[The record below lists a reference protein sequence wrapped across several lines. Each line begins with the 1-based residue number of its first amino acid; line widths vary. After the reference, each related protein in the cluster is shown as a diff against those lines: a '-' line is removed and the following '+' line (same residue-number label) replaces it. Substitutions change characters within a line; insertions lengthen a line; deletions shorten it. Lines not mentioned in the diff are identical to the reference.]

1 VSTITIRCDLLV
13 QYCYVKKDD
22 EHKTETHPGQQDPL
36 HRLPFLQRS
45 PLAGD
50 LSFKTIRTCIV
61 EEEAQQMLS
70 LADGQEEYRASSL
83 REEVATH
90 LEGKSICH
98 R

>member
-1 VSTITIRCDLLV
+1 VSSTTTNWDRSV

-22 EHKTETHPGQQDPL
+22 EYRTATYSGQQDPL
-36 HRLPFLQRS
+36 HRLPLFERS
-45 PLAGD
+45 LLAGD

-61 EEEAQQMLS
+61 EEEAQQMVS
-70 LADGQEEYRASSL
+70 LADGQEGYRASSL
-83 REEVATH
+83 RDEVGTH